1 MLILLSDSLVGSE
14 EIARLAGASCL
25 FGYKKQM
32 ANDRRDSFAFRNA
45 EGSRIRDLEHQIKAG
60 DQHNEHESLLS
71 YTDRLKRYKQENEN
85 LRQMLCVSSFDVK
98 PKVDIKLS
106 KKLISMPIS
115 VMKNLDNSKGHTTRN
130 KW

>member
-1 MLILLSDSLVGSE
+1 VFTTS
-14 EIARLAGASCL
+14 
-25 FGYKKQM
+25 
-32 ANDRRDSFAFRNA
+32 
-45 EGSRIRDLEHQIKAG
+45 

-106 KKLISMPIS
+106 KKLISMPMSI
-115 VMKNLDNSKGHTTRN
+115 MNNLDNSKGHTTRN
-130 KW
+130 TW